1 MANLADLLTGATARH
16 ALAHR
21 DLAAVFRILRDAG
34 VHQTDIA
41 SATGQR
47 PSEVWDILSGRRQV
61 QSIAL
66 LRRIA
71 DGLGVPRGW
80 MGLTYDPGLGPAP
93 AAPNEATTEA
103 ERRSNL
109 LLRAT
114 TTLLCGRPVF
124 GAMDP
129 IRIKHAPTPVPRRIG
144 LADVKQVAITTE
156 RFDQLTGDLGGIP
169 MADALTAYARAS
181 EALLGAA
188 MREPVRQRLLVALA
202 DTHRA
207 AGGTAAD
214 AGLRDLASQHYTRS
228 MDCAGAVGDQL
239 RIVVSL
245 DSLGWIELDAGQ
257 PNEAL
262 KFFQLG
268 AAAVPS
274 PLPRALVEYH
284 CALAFGLLDL
294 TGEALATLRQA
305 HDTYQIA
312 RDEPRPWKYF
322 ATALP
327 HVEGR
332 TYLALGRFDSAAAT
346 MAAAG
351 EGASHMVTC
360 KMHHFGYLATA
371 QLRCGERRSGLYTAE
386 RAVSLAR
393 DLRSVTVRDGLAP
406 LHEAAAARRDSAC
419 RDLAH
424 ELATLRSAA

>member
-1 MANLADLLTGATARH
+1 MAKLADLLTGATARH

-21 DLAAVFRILRDAG
+21 DITAVFRILRDAG

-41 SATGQR
+41 RATGQQQ
-47 PSEVWDILSGRRQV
+47 SEISEIISGRQV
-61 QSIAL
+61 QSIVL

-80 MGLTYDPGLGPAP
+80 MGLAYAPGLAP
-93 AAPNEATTEA
+93 EPTAPEDVAPED
-103 ERRSNL
+103 ERRRNM
-109 LLRAT
+109 LLRAI
-114 TTLLCGRPVF
+114 TLLCGKPVF
-124 GAMDP
+124 GAVNP
-129 IRIKHAPTPVPRRIG
+129 ISIKHAPTPVPRRIG
-144 LADVKQVAITTE
+144 LADVKQVAITTA

-169 MADALTAYARAS
+169 MVDALTAHARVS

-202 DTHRA
+202 DMHRA
-207 AGGTAAD
+207 AGGAAAD
-214 AGLRDLASQHYTRS
+214 AGLRDLASRHYTRS

-239 RIVVSL
+239 RITVSL
-245 DSLGWIELDAGQ
+245 DSLGWMELDAGQ

-262 KFFQLG
+262 KLFQLG
-268 AAAVPS
+268 AVAAPS

-284 CALAFGLLDL
+284 CALAFGLLGLAD
-294 TGEALATLRQA
+294 EASAALRRA
-305 HDTYQIA
+305 HDTYQLA

-360 KMHHFGYLATA
+360 KTHHLGYLATA
-371 QLRCGERRSGLYTAE
+371 QLQCGELRSGLHTAQ

-393 DLRSVTVRDGLAP
+393 DLRSVSVRDGLAP
-406 LHEAAAARRDSAC
+406 LHAAATARQDSAC
-419 RDLAH
+419 RDLAR
-424 ELATLRSAA
+424 ELAALRSAA